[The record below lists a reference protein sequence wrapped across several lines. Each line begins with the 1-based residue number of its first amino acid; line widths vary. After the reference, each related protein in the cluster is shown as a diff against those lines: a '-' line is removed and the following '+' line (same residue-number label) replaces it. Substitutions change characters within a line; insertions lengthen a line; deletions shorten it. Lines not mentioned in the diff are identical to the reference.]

1 MPKEETEAKKYYLR
15 EFEYF
20 DGECFIT
27 FNIVSIH
34 FDRRTIEVAV
44 TDRGKISVIEYDL
57 REDKNGDLY
66 FEFGPMFD
74 RIAVNDFEEVNDET
88 YAC

>member
-1 MPKEETEAKKYYLR
+1 MPKEETAAMKYYLK

-34 FDRRTIEVAV
+34 FDQRTIVVAV
-44 TDRGKISVIEYDL
+44 TDRGKIIVITCDL
-57 REDKNGDLY
+57 FEDKNGDLY
-66 FEFGPMFD
+66 FEYGPMFD
-74 RIAVNDFEEVNDET
+74 RIAVDDFEEVNDET